1 MKTRRFLLLALLG
14 AAATSGFAA
23 DAPAPFEGQVKSIS
37 SGDAVTLLVDGRS
50 VRVRLADVQC
60 PRPHQP
66 FFKFAKR
73 HTYELIFGTPVRVEP
88 VSVGKNGVVIGR
100 VRTLRGHSLSESL
113 VKEGL
118 AWWDRRAVPEDR
130 RLEKLELKARKARRG
145 LWADENPTPPWDATK
160 K

>member
-1 MKTRRFLLLALLG
+1 MSPRRFFLSALFALG
-14 AAATSGFAA
+14 AGTGFAG
-23 DAPAPFEGQVKSIS
+23 DAPIPFEGQVKSIS
-37 SGDAVTLLVDGRS
+37 SGDAITLLVDGRS

-60 PRPHQP
+60 PRPQQP

-88 VSVGKNGVVIGR
+88 VSIGKNGVVLGR

-113 VKEGL
+113 VKEGF
-118 AWWDRRAVPEDR
+118 AWWDRRSSPEDR
-130 RLEKLELKARKARRG
+130 RLEKLELKARKTRRG
-145 LWADENPTPPWDATK
+145 LWSDANPTPPWDAVK

>member
-1 MKTRRFLLLALLG
+1 MKRHRWVAGAAFLAL
-14 AAATSGFAA
+14 AVTGFSE
-23 DAPAPFEGQVKSIS
+23 DAPPPFEGQVKSIS
-37 SGDAVTLLVDGRS
+37 SGDAITLLANGRS

-73 HTYELIFGTPVRVEP
+73 HTYELIFGTPVRVEI
-88 VSVGKNGVVIGR
+88 VSVGKNGIVVGR
-100 VRTLRGHSLSESL
+100 IKTPRGHSLSESL

-118 AWWDRRAVPEDR
+118 AWWDRRGAPDDR

-145 LWADENPTPPWDATK
+145 LWSSDNPTPPWEAMK